1 MGKLVKLWNGF
12 GCRMS
17 EVIQAEKIKMT
28 AAQAIGINRNNLD
41 DAAFL

>member
-1 MGKLVKLWNGF
+1 MGLDVECLKSSTQDVL
-12 GCRMS
+12 
-17 EVIQAEKIKMT
+17 EKIKMT